1 MARQLLFG
9 ATMKTLG
16 LLVALLIWPAQ
27 PARAQDPTLPDGT
40 RISSVSVSGLDRERL
55 SPGLRADIDKLA
67 GTPLD
72 RRALADLATRIEAE
86 QPRYLA
92 AIRTTPDADGTAR
105 VVFVVGRIRDQGRE
119 PNVNDKYIVEEV
131 EIRGVPDRD
140 LSAQIQSDR
149 QALTGKPLDSDAADR
164 LSNDLK
170 SAFPKH
176 DVSRRVTRGDQS
188 GRLKVIYDLQ
198 RSESSRWLRFEPMT
212 PTPSAVYHSDQG
224 WGAFLPLGFRGRDF
238 GIAPILAFD
247 HSEELIEE
255 ISGFGIRLETRKLGT
270 ERLGASFEWTTYD
283 LDWRA
288 PTVAAL
294 ALNPQIPGMYRN
306 RATVTPQIRFA
317 ITPRFSIGGGVS
329 IAELD
334 PLDEDPLNGDPI
346 IEIFPSRMA
355 NAYIGSVNFNQ
366 EWKPAFKGRHAL
378 DATFGVRAG
387 SRSLE
392 SDLVYERYLGSADYW
407 FRAGHHEVLVSGM
420 IGRIDGQA
428 PLFERF
434 ALGDSQTLRGWDK
447 YVISP
452 VGGNRMFHLSTEY
465 QYRGLALFLD
475 AGSTWDTGVERRT
488 RVSAGFGYHPG
499 PVFFTVG
506 FPLNTD
512 ELGAVF
518 TMGLRFS
525 TRFRKP

>member
-1 MARQLLFG
+1 
-9 ATMKTLG
+9 MKTFG
-16 LLVALLIWPAQ
+16 LLVALLMCLAGPAQ
-27 PARAQDPTLPDGT
+27 AQDTGPPDGT
-40 RISSVSVSGLDRERL
+40 TISGVSVSGLDRDRL

-72 RRALADLATRIEAE
+72 RRALTALATRIEGE

-92 AIRTTPDADGTAR
+92 AIRTTAEPDGTVR

-119 PNVNDKYIVEEV
+119 PNINDKYIVEDV

-140 LSAQIQSDR
+140 LTAQIENDR

-164 LSNDLK
+164 LGTLLK
-170 SAFPKH
+170 DAFPKY
-176 DVSRRVTRGDQS
+176 DVSRRVTRGNQS

-198 RSESSRWLRFEPMT
+198 RSEVSRWLRFEPMT

-224 WGAFLPLGFRGRDF
+224 WGAFLPVGFNSRDLK
-238 GIAPILAFD
+238 IAPIFAFD
-247 HSEELIEE
+247 HSDDLIEE
-255 ISGFGIRLETRKLGT
+255 ILGFGVHLESRRLGT

-288 PTVAAL
+288 QTVTAL

-306 RATVTPQIRFA
+306 RATVTPQVRFA
-317 ITPRFSIGGGVS
+317 ITPRLSIGGGVS

-334 PLDEDPLNGDPI
+334 PLEVDPISEDPLPDLL
-346 IEIFPSRMA
+346 PSRMA
-355 NAYIGSVNFNQ
+355 NAFVGSVSFNQ
-366 EWKPAFKGRHAL
+366 GWKPSFGARHDLEAAF
-378 DATFGVRAG
+378 TVRAG
-387 SRSLE
+387 SRTLE
-392 SDLVYERYLGSADYW
+392 SDLVYERYLGSADYLVRW
-407 FRAGHHEVLVSGM
+407 RHQSVAVSGM
-420 IGRIDGQA
+420 VGRIDGNA

-434 ALGDSQTLRGWDK
+434 AAGDSRTLRGWDK
-447 YVISP
+447 YAIWP
-452 VGGNRMFHLSTEY
+452 AGGNRMFYISGEY
-465 QYRGLALFLD
+465 EYRGLALFLD
-475 AGSTWDTGVERRT
+475 AGSVWDAGTERRT

-506 FPLNTD
+506 VPLNTD
-512 ELGAVF
+512 ELTAVF

-525 TRFRKP
+525 PRFRKP